1 MSLPGC
7 IPVFLEV
14 KACNA
19 ANYQYFGNWQELEPE
34 EQAFLIAHYIS
45 VQLVE
50 NNVKDAENRAVK
62 AQQHK

>member
-19 ANYQYFGNWQELEPE
+19 ANYHYFGDWQELEPE
-34 EQAFLIAHYIS
+34 QQAFLIAHYIS
-45 VQLVE
+45 VQLVD
-50 NNVKDAENRAVK
+50 NNIKDAENK
-62 AQQHK
+62 AIKRQMRK